1 MSRTVCSAP
10 ALFVF
15 ISESD
20 HRPVFSLD
28 FEVNPPAA
36 DFGLSVTVS
45 PVEVVYSEVRG
56 GVSSGARL
64 KIRYMIRESR
74 VNGRR

>member
-1 MSRTVCSAP
+1 M
-10 ALFVF
+10 FV
-15 ISESD
+15 SESD

-56 GVSSGARL
+56 GVSSVARL
-64 KIRYMIRESR
+64 NRYIIRESR
-74 VNGRR
+74 VNGGR